1 MAAEKGIRKYGSV
14 GGKSDG
20 DLLKVLAE
28 VRACDFVYFRLT
40 LNHDL
45 IDTFLLSFLIIS

>member
-1 MAAEKGIRKYGSV
+1 MATDKGIRKYGSV

-28 VRACDFVYFRLT
+28 VCDS
-40 LNHDL
+40 L
-45 IDTFLLSFLIIS
+45 IVIAT